1 MSDLQFSPKVNR
13 TLAPEWDALA
23 RLGQAFSLFWPW
35 IALFLLYLFGV
46 YMAFSTLDFA
56 KLEKTNPDFYK
67 MIHLNAGVF
76 FAIYGLIVTV
86 LLLIRM
92 WATPPS
98 IVPGRNIARLFV
110 LFLLLDVA
118 IIWTPLVE
126 ITGLVFPILFLIYL
140 WQLAG
145 GIGSRRVKCCVIC
158 ESLGLIVLPLLILA
172 EATDVIGEYD
182 TAMVTKLIG
191 VCGWA
196 LGIMALATF
205 YFLAKDIKVFIK
217 NNRSDISKPSDQQTE
232 PEITV

>member
-1 MSDLQFSPKVNR
+1 MSDLQFSPKVTR
-13 TLAPEWDALA
+13 TLAPEWDALG
-23 RLGQAFSLFWPW
+23 RLGQAFSVIWLW

-46 YMAFSTLDFA
+46 YMTFSTLVPQ
-56 KLEKTNPDFYK
+56 KLMDANPNFCLEV
-67 MIHLNAGVF
+67 HHRVLNWSAL
-76 FAIYGLIVTV
+76 YGLIVFI

-92 WATPPS
+92 WATPES

-126 ITGLVFPILFLIYL
+126 ITGLVSLILFLIYL

-172 EATDVIGEYD
+172 EATDLIGEYD

-217 NNRSDISKPSDQQTE
+217 NNRSDISKPSDQQAE

>member
-23 RLGQAFSLFWPW
+23 RLGQAFSVIWIW

-46 YMAFSTLDFA
+46 YMTFSTLVPQ
-56 KLEKTNPDFYK
+56 KLMNANPNFCLEV
-67 MIHLNAGVF
+67 HHRVLNWSAL
-76 FAIYGLIVTV
+76 YGLIVTV

-98 IVPGRNIARLFV
+98 IVPGRNLARTFIILYLFPKP
-110 LFLLLDVA
+110 VA
-118 IIWTPLVE
+118 LHPGAVIINLIPL
-126 ITGLVFPILFLIYL
+126 ILFLIYL

-158 ESLGLIVLPLLILA
+158 ESLGLIVFPFLILA

-196 LGIMALATF
+196 LGIMALAAF
-205 YFLAKDIKVFIK
+205 YFLAKDIKVFVK